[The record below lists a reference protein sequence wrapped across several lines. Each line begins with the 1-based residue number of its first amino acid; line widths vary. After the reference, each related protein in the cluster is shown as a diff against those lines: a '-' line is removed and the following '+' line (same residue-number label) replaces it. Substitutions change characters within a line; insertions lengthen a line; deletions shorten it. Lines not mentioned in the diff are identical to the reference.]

1 MIFQQK
7 SGYDWLIVG
16 LGNPGS
22 DYVNTRHN
30 AGFQAVDALAAAL
43 GVKVNKIKFKALCAA
58 ANYRGQKLLLMKPE
72 TFMNA
77 SGIAV
82 EAAAHFYKLPPERV
96 LVLFDDISLPVGK
109 IRVRKSGSAG
119 GHNGIKSIIA
129 MLHTEDVP
137 RVKIGVGA
145 KPHPDYDLADW
156 VLSAFS
162 KQEQPELDR
171 ALGNARDAAL
181 CIVTDGCEKA
191 AANFNGK

>member
-82 EAAAHFYKLPPERV
+82 EAAAHFYKIPPERV

-162 KQEQPELDR
+162 KQEQPELNR

>member
-30 AGFQAVDALAAAL
+30 AGFQAVDALAAEL

-82 EAAAHFYKLPPERV
+82 EAAVHFYKLPPERV

>member
-30 AGFQAVDALAAAL
+30 AGFQAVDALAAEL

-82 EAAAHFYKLPPERV
+82 EAAAHFYRLPPERV

>member
-30 AGFQAVDALAAAL
+30 TGFQAVDALAAEL

>member
-7 SGYDWLIVG
+7 AGYDWLIVG
-16 LGNPGS
+16 LGNPGRE
-22 DYVNTRHN
+22 YAGTRHN
-30 AGFQAVDALAAAL
+30 AGFMAVDALAAAL
-43 GVKVNKIKFKALCAA
+43 GVTIGKVKYKALCAA
-58 ANYRGQKLLLMKPE
+58 ADYRGRKLLLMKPE

-82 EAAAHFYKLPPERV
+82 EAAAHFYKIPPERV
-96 LVLFDDISLPVGK
+96 LVLFDDISLPPGK
-109 IRVRKSGSAG
+109 IRVRRSGSAG

-129 MLHTEDVP
+129 MLHTEDFP

-156 VLSAFS
+156 VLSGFS
-162 KQEQPELDR
+162 AQDRPALDR
-171 ALGNARDAAL
+171 ALANARDAAL

-191 AANFNGK
+191 AADYNGK

>member
-30 AGFQAVDALAAAL
+30 AGFQAVDALAAEL

-129 MLHTEDVP
+129 MLHPEDVP
-137 RVKIGVGA
+137 RVKVGVGA